1 MFKENEQSQ
10 KPYSIKSLFLVHCIR
25 LLSDW
30 GKNMRKSN
38 TFYIFDREEWKE
50 LQTNSSFS
58 MTDAELEVLAALNDN
73 VSLKDVREIY
83 LPLASVL
90 DVFIKSYNA
99 KQWNLNRLLDVG
111 QKRVPYVIG
120 VAGSVAVGKST
131 LARLLQTIL
140 AEYYKDK
147 KVDLIT
153 TDGFLYPNEILEKKG
168 LMERKGFPESYDMHR
183 LISFMGDVKSGKQNI
198 TVPKYSHAVY
208 NIVEDEFQT
217 IDQPDI
223 LIVEGINTLQL
234 PASEKI
240 YASDFFDFSFY
251 VDAEPENI
259 EKWYL
264 QRFGILVDTAFKD
277 PDNFYNVF
285 SDIKREEAF
294 TYAKR
299 IWKTVN
305 LKNLEHYI
313 LPTRFR
319 ADVILHKTTDHY
331 IDQILLRK
339 H

>member
-1 MFKENEQSQ
+1 MQ
-10 KPYSIKSLFLVHCIR
+10 
-25 LLSDW
+25 
-30 GKNMRKSN
+30 KSN
-38 TFYIFDREEWKE
+38 TFYIFNREDWTKLNTAE
-50 LQTNSSFS
+50 NFS
-58 MTDAELEVLAALNDN
+58 MTDEELEELSALNDN

-83 LPLASVL
+83 VPLASVL
-90 DVFIKSYNA
+90 DIFINKYNEQQQQL
-99 KQWNLNRLLDVG
+99 KNLLNIPS
-111 QKRVPYVIG
+111 KKVPYVIG
-120 VAGSVAVGKST
+120 IAGSVAVGKST

-140 AEYYKDK
+140 AQYYKDK

-153 TDGFLYPNEILEKKG
+153 TDGFLYPNEVLEEKG
-168 LMERKGFPESYDMHR
+168 IMNRKGFPESYDMHR
-183 LISFMGDVKSGKQNI
+183 LIKFMGDVKSGKPNVL
-198 TVPKYSHAVY
+198 VPKYSHDVY
-208 NIVEDEFQT
+208 NILKDDYQV

-234 PASEKI
+234 PANEKI

-277 PDNFYNVF
+277 PKNYYNRF
-285 SDIKREEAF
+285 ADIERAQAF
-294 TYAKR
+294 DYARKV
-299 IWKTVN
+299 WKEVN
-305 LKNLEHYI
+305 LRNLVDFI

-319 ADVILHKTTDHY
+319 ADAIIHKTTNHY

>member
-1 MFKENEQSQ
+1 MT
-10 KPYSIKSLFLVHCIR
+10 
-25 LLSDW
+25 DW
-30 GKNMRKSN
+30 GKEMEKSN
-38 TFYIFDREEWKE
+38 TFYIFDRNEWSD
-50 LQTNSSFS
+50 LHTNGHFS
-58 MTDAELEVLAALNDN
+58 MTDEELEALVSLNDT

-83 LPLASVL
+83 VPLASVL
-90 DVFIKSYNA
+90 DVFIKGYNNQ
-99 KQWNLNRLLDVG
+99 QWNLNRLLDVG
-111 QKRVPYVIG
+111 PKKVPYVIG

-131 LARLLQTIL
+131 LARLLQNIL
-140 AEYYKDK
+140 AEYYKNK
-147 KVDLIT
+147 KVELIT

-168 LMERKGFPESYDMHR
+168 MIERKGFPESYDMHR
-183 LISFMGDVKSGKQNI
+183 LISFMGDVKSGKEDI
-198 TVPKYSHAVY
+198 KVPKYSHDVY
-208 NIVEDEFQT
+208 NIVEGEFQT

-277 PDNFYNVF
+277 PDNFYNIFADVER
-285 SDIKREEAF
+285 SEAF
-294 TYAKR
+294 AYAKR

-305 LKNLEHYI
+305 LKNLENYI

>member
-1 MFKENEQSQ
+1 ME
-10 KPYSIKSLFLVHCIR
+10 
-25 LLSDW
+25 
-30 GKNMRKSN
+30 KSN
-38 TFYIFDREEWKE
+38 TFYIFDRNEWKD
-50 LQTNSSFS
+50 LHTNGKFS
-58 MTDAELEVLAALNDN
+58 MTDDELEALASLNDN

-83 LPLASVL
+83 VPLASVL
-90 DVFIKSYNA
+90 DVFIKSYNNQ
-99 KQWNLNRLLDVG
+99 QWNLNRLLDVSP
-111 QKRVPYVIG
+111 KKVPYVIG
-120 VAGSVAVGKST
+120 IAGSVAVGKST

-140 AEYYKDK
+140 SEYYKNK
-147 KVDLIT
+147 QVDLIT

-183 LISFMGDVKSGKQNI
+183 LISFMGDVKSGKEDI
-198 TVPKYSHAVY
+198 KVPKYSHDVY
-208 NIVEDEFQT
+208 NIVEGEFQT
-217 IDQPDI
+217 INQPDI

-234 PASEKI
+234 PANEKI

-251 VDAEPENI
+251 VDAEPKNI

-277 PDNFYNVF
+277 PDNFYNIFADVER
-285 SDIKREEAF
+285 SEAF
-294 TYAKR
+294 AYAKKV
-299 IWKTVN
+299 WKTVN
-305 LKNLEHYI
+305 LQNLENYI

>member
-1 MFKENEQSQ
+1 ME
-10 KPYSIKSLFLVHCIR
+10 
-25 LLSDW
+25 
-30 GKNMRKSN
+30 KSN
-38 TFYIFDREEWKE
+38 TFYIFDRNEWKD
-50 LQTNSSFS
+50 LHTNGKFS
-58 MTDAELEVLAALNDN
+58 MTDEELEALASLNDN

-83 LPLASVL
+83 VPLASVL
-90 DVFIKSYNA
+90 DVFIKSYNNQ
-99 KQWNLNRLLDVG
+99 QWNLNRLLDVSP
-111 QKRVPYVIG
+111 KKVPYVIG
-120 VAGSVAVGKST
+120 IAGSVAVGKST

-140 AEYYKDK
+140 SEYYKNK
-147 KVDLIT
+147 QVDLIT

-183 LISFMGDVKSGKQNI
+183 LISFMGDVKSGKEDI
-198 TVPKYSHAVY
+198 KVPKYSHDVY

-217 IDQPDI
+217 INQPDI

-234 PASEKI
+234 PANEKI

-277 PDNFYNVF
+277 PDNFYNIFADVER
-285 SDIKREEAF
+285 SEAF
-294 TYAKR
+294 AYAKKV
-299 IWKTVN
+299 WKTVN
-305 LKNLEHYI
+305 LQNLENYI

>member
-1 MFKENEQSQ
+1 ME
-10 KPYSIKSLFLVHCIR
+10 
-25 LLSDW
+25 
-30 GKNMRKSN
+30 KSN
-38 TFYIFDREEWKE
+38 TFYIFDRNEWKD
-50 LQTNSSFS
+50 LHTNGKFS
-58 MTDAELEVLAALNDN
+58 MTDDELEALASLNDN

-83 LPLASVL
+83 VPLASVL
-90 DVFIKSYNA
+90 DVFIKSYNNQ
-99 KQWNLNRLLDVG
+99 QWNLNRLLDVSP
-111 QKRVPYVIG
+111 KKVPYVIG
-120 VAGSVAVGKST
+120 IAGSVAVGKST

-140 AEYYKDK
+140 SEYYKNK
-147 KVDLIT
+147 QVDLIT

-183 LISFMGDVKSGKQNI
+183 LISFMGDVKSGKEDI
-198 TVPKYSHAVY
+198 KVPKYSHDVY
-208 NIVEDEFQT
+208 NIVEGEFQT
-217 IDQPDI
+217 INQPDI

-234 PASEKI
+234 PANEKI

-277 PDNFYNVF
+277 PDNFYNIFADVER
-285 SDIKREEAF
+285 SEAF
-294 TYAKR
+294 AYAKKV
-299 IWKTVN
+299 WKTVN
-305 LKNLEHYI
+305 LQNLENYI

>member
-1 MFKENEQSQ
+1 ME
-10 KPYSIKSLFLVHCIR
+10 
-25 LLSDW
+25 
-30 GKNMRKSN
+30 KSN
-38 TFYIFDREEWKE
+38 TFYIFDRNEWKD
-50 LQTNSSFS
+50 LHTNGKFS
-58 MTDAELEVLAALNDN
+58 MTDEELEALASLNDN

-83 LPLASVL
+83 VPLASVL
-90 DVFIKSYNA
+90 DVFIKSYNNQ
-99 KQWNLNRLLDVG
+99 QWNLNRLLDVSP
-111 QKRVPYVIG
+111 KKVPYVIG
-120 VAGSVAVGKST
+120 IAGSVAVGKST

-140 AEYYKDK
+140 SEYYKNK
-147 KVDLIT
+147 QVDLIT

-183 LISFMGDVKSGKQNI
+183 LISFMGDVKSGKEDI
-198 TVPKYSHAVY
+198 KVPKYSHDVY
-208 NIVEDEFQT
+208 NIVEGEFQT
-217 IDQPDI
+217 INQPDI

-234 PASEKI
+234 PANEKI

-277 PDNFYNVF
+277 PDNFYNIFADVER
-285 SDIKREEAF
+285 SEAF
-294 TYAKR
+294 AYAKKV
-299 IWKTVN
+299 WKTVN
-305 LKNLEHYI
+305 LQNLENYI